1 MQNSPYTP
9 GRVTAHLP
17 GREQQLKELE
27 RSLMFM
33 TDDPGLDG
41 RIKVYVGPRGVG
53 KTSFLRAA
61 QKLAENQGY
70 STVWVTAGD
79 AVFLDSLLQEFA
91 RISRTWAD
99 SAKDSL
105 MNLLD
110 RISISF
116 GGFAVGSAENTPSQR
131 VRSHASLARQL
142 QDVISLAGQQEKE
155 SGNGIVLLIDE
166 VQEADADGLRALSY
180 AWQHMQ
186 SESPDLP
193 LMTLCAGLSHTQ
205 DVITDAVSF
214 AERFEYTYFANLP
227 EDAASEALVNPA
239 LKKGVKWHASV
250 RKAALQRAGGYPY
263 FLQLIGD
270 EVWKAA
276 GFPDAG
282 GALLASDFA
291 AAEER
296 FQESQNNFYRA
307 RWKKATKREMDFLA
321 AMAGHGTPYIKR
333 ATIAESM
340 GVNTTNI
347 SELRRSLMDKG
358 LIESPKHGFLT
369 FTAPGFAEFIRSEYL
384 LDDEYQ

>member
-33 TDDPGLDG
+33 TDDPGLEG

-61 QKLAENQGY
+61 QKLAESQGY
-70 STVWVTAGD
+70 STIWVTAGD

-99 SAKDSL
+99 SAKQAL
-105 MNLLD
+105 TNLLD
-110 RISISF
+110 RISFSI
-116 GGFAVGSAENTPSQR
+116 GGFAVGSAGDIQSQPS
-131 VRSHASLARQL
+131 RSHASLSRQL

-155 SGNGIVLLIDE
+155 SGNGIILMIDE

-186 SESPDLP
+186 SESPELP

-214 AERFEYTYFANLP
+214 AERFEYTYLANLP
-227 EDAASEALVNPA
+227 EEAASEALVNPA
-239 LKKGVKWHASV
+239 LQTGVKWHPSA

-276 GFPDAG
+276 GFPDPG
-282 GALLASDFA
+282 ETLLMSHFD
-291 AAEER
+291 AAEDR
-296 FQESQNNFYRA
+296 LQESQNYFYRA

-321 AMAGHGTPYIKR
+321 AMAEHETPYVKR
-333 ATIAESM
+333 AAIADSM
-340 GVNTTNI
+340 GVNTTNL

-384 LDDEYQ
+384 LDDE